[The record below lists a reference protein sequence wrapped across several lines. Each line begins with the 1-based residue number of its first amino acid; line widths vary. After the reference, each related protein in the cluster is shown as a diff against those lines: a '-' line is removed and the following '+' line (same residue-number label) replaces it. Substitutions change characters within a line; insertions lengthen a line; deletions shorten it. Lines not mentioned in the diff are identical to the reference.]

1 MKPRV
6 SAFAGIWLALLGW
19 CSGVWAQALPLP
31 PVLPASAQAGDLI
44 FRRGTEGVS
53 QMVLGMDKGHY
64 SHVGMLVGERGRWNV
79 VHATPSEKVGQADGV
94 VLDSLEFFLAPQ
106 RSEAFAVYGLKNVS
120 IHQRRSA
127 VKWALAQ
134 QGRGFEIV
142 AAGKGIYCT
151 TLVWQAWRQ
160 AGLDWPVSTTE
171 VTLPVLKGHYL
182 LPSALQ
188 TSAPMQ
194 RLN

>member
-1 MKPRV
+1 M
-6 SAFAGIWLALLGW
+6 GCMGLLGF
-19 CSGVWAQALPLP
+19 SWALAQPALPL
-31 PVLPASAQAGDLI
+31 SAQAGDLI

-53 QMVLGMDKGHY
+53 HMVLSMDRGLY
-64 SHVGMLVGERGRWNV
+64 SHVGMLVGERGSWKV
-79 VHATPSEKVGQADGV
+79 VHATPSEKAGQADGV

-106 RSEAFAVYGLKNVS
+106 RSQAFVVYSPKNVS
-120 IHQRRSA
+120 ADQRRRA
-127 VKWALAQ
+127 VQWALAQ

-142 AAGKGIYCT
+142 AANKGIYCT
-151 TLVWQAWRQ
+151 TLVWQAWTQ
-160 AGLDWPVSTTE
+160 AGLDWPVATTE

-188 TSAPMQ
+188 TSAQMQ